1 MVHMNTRIERPTQ
14 VSSDK
19 YPSRYQIIPENN
31 VYTGILNMNEQ
42 MDRKTMDAVDMS
54 LFKLTPA
61 EFVIL
66 MKMRH
71 NKYLVSTQSDN
82 SDKMSC
88 LLKVAD
94 IEHQLCQYYLS

>member
-1 MVHMNTRIERPTQ
+1 MVNMNTMIEKPTQ
-14 VSSDK
+14 VSSK
-19 YPSRYQIIPENN
+19 TYPKRYQIIKENTI
-31 VYTGILNMNEQ
+31 YTNILSVSEQ

-66 MKMRH
+66 MKIRY
-71 NKYLVSTQSDN
+71 NKYLVSTQ

-94 IEHQLCQYYLS
+94 IEYQLCQYYLS